1 MKAKLK
7 ASLEITLRDIMDVVE
22 ATMPDFKKDVTKSRR
37 TKNLTASMKYGK
49 PIKLNKSAPVGLKNN
64 LQLLMDCETFS

>member
-22 ATMPDFKKDVTKSRR
+22 ATMPDFKKDVTKSKR

-49 PIKLNKSAPVGLKNN
+49 
-64 LQLLMDCETFS
+64 Q